1 MKKAVRLLA
10 VVAAVI
16 LVVVLL
22 QRTVFREKPIQIE
35 SAAAS
40 VGPVE
45 DVVVN
50 SEAGT
55 VMTRSRARLGVE
67 SAGRVGEIL
76 RREGQ
81 KAKAGEVLLR
91 LDERSEQTRVL
102 AARRNAD
109 VAVATVE
116 QARAAGVLARQNFDR
131 TVNLHGKGLASQEQL
146 DEAKARK
153 DEAEASLRAAEARQ
167 KSAAAAVLL
176 AEDDLT
182 HAEIRAPF
190 DGVVAH
196 RYVEVGEQVIPGQS
210 LIELVSL
217 SKLYVTAPIDERDA
231 GRLKEGLPVR
241 ITLDTY
247 PGVTWSSL
255 LTRLSPVVEVAKEQ
269 NRTQEIEADFPSD
282 SSKPA
287 PSPGMTADVE
297 VILGR
302 REAVLRVPT
311 FAVIEGKR
319 VLAVVKGRAVSRAV
333 EVGLRSWEWT
343 EVRTGL
349 REGDRVI
356 TSLDRA
362 GLKEGVRVAEQ
373 PSP

>member
-1 MKKAVRLLA
+1 MKRAARFLA
-10 VVAAVI
+10 VVVAVV
-16 LVVVLL
+16 LAWLLL
-22 QRTVFREKPIQIE
+22 QRTMFRERPIIIE
-35 SAAAS
+35 AAAAT

-55 VMTRSRARLGVE
+55 VMTRSRATLGVE

-76 RREGQ
+76 RREGTT
-81 KAKAGEVLLR
+81 AKAGEVLLR
-91 LDERSEQTRVL
+91 LDERTERTRLL
-102 AARRNAD
+102 AARRDAD
-109 VAVATVE
+109 VT
-116 QARAAGVLARQNFDR
+116 RAAVDESRAAAALAHQAFDR
-131 TVNLHGKGLASQEQL
+131 IASLHGKGMASQEQL
-146 DEAKARK
+146 DEAKARMEGA
-153 DEAEASLRAAEARQ
+153 DAQARAADARRR
-167 KSAAAAVLL
+167 SADAAVLL
-176 AEDDLT
+176 AEDNLS

-190 DGVVAH
+190 DGTVSH
-196 RYVEVGEQVIPGQS
+196 RFVEVGEQVIPGQA

-217 SKLYVTAPIDERDA
+217 SRLYVSAPIDERDA
-231 GRLKEGLPVR
+231 GRLKEGLPIR

-247 PGVTWSSL
+247 PGVTWDSR

-282 SSKPA
+282 RSKPT

-297 VILGR
+297 VVLSR
-302 REAVLRVPT
+302 REAVLRIPT

-319 VLAVVKGRAVSRAV
+319 VLLVENGHAVSRGV

-343 EVRTGL
+343 EVRSGL
-349 REGDRVI
+349 RAGDRVI

-362 GLKEGVRVAEQ
+362 GLKDGVRVVQ
-373 PSP
+373 QSSP